1 MFVTLAQLRYRILC
15 EAKLPNYSTWVLD
28 VWNAVRD
35 EFEAEVIASGASLD
49 VDVLS
54 TRPGGTNR
62 VTSGLRKLF
71 VHMGADEKAI
81 SRALYRYYV
90 GSSSFQR
97 DSGFTIA
104 GLDPQH
110 PIELI
115 VGRKGK
121 KYVYEPFNV
130 TVTDLEGTIGHT
142 VGDDPS
148 DVWCFDPET
157 LELLFVPTFRQ
168 ALYKKC
174 RCARRSDID
183 GGRI

>member
-1 MFVTLAQLRYRILC
+1 MLVTVGQLRYRILY
-15 EAKLPNYSTWVLD
+15 EAKLPNYNTWVLD
-28 VWNAVRD
+28 AWNAVRD
-35 EFEAEVIASGASLD
+35 EFEAEAAVAVEPLDMNIGHFQGAEKI
-49 VDVLS
+49 
-54 TRPGGTNR
+54 R
-62 VTSGLRKLF
+62 GLF
-71 VHMGADEKAI
+71 SHMGADPSMI
-81 SRALYRYYV
+81 SRAMRRYYANPADEPV
-90 GSSSFQR
+90 SER
-97 DSGFTIA
+97 DSVFIQA
-104 GLDPQH
+104 GRLDPQH

-121 KYVYEPFNV
+121 RYVYEPFNV

-148 DVWCFDPET
+148 DVWCFDPQT

-174 RCARRSDID
+174 RCARRSDIE